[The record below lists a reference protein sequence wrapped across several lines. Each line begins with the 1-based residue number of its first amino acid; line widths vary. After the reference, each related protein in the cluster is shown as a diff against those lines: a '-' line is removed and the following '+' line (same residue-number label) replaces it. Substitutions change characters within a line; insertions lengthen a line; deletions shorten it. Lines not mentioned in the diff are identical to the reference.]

1 MGGLRENKFRLNTE
15 PLIWKVCFLLLPW
28 HRRRTSCRH
37 KFKFFS
43 FASLREKWLN
53 LTGLGSKLKHH
64 LTVVLKI
71 KHHGSLPIMCITS
84 ESFRS
89 ELQRR
94 FKGRAL
100 KRIYYWGEGSVKDL
114 LLRRGLLNTGTRP
127 SLVDDWS
134 RLQILY
140 RANPKLSSLQL
151 CNTCQI
157 VDLKKLSIRF
167 W

>member
-1 MGGLRENKFRLNTE
+1 MACGKTNSASTRNHWSGRSVFSCSRDTGGEHNAVANLN
-15 PLIWKVCFLLLPW
+15 
-28 HRRRTSCRH
+28 
-37 KFKFFS
+37 FS
-43 FASLREKWLN
+43 ASLREKWLN
-53 LTGLGSKLKHH
+53 LTVGSENKTPWL
-64 LTVVLKI
+64 LTHNVYFL
-71 KHHGSLPIMCITS
+71 

-100 KRIYYWGEGSVKDL
+100 ERIYYWGEGSVKDL

-140 RANPKLSSLQL
+140 RANPKFSSLQL